1 MRGCTATMPKGGKRP
16 PPVSITPTMAAGN
29 MTGDGTGYNTHT
41 CQWDAEGRVV
51 TVDSGSTRTFTYN
64 ALGERVEWAYPG
76 GASEML
82 FDPSGAW
89 LGWGGV
95 YSLVNFGG
103 GHAVLYGGGETY
115 FQHFNSVGST
125 AMQTKHDGSVVED
138 MAFYPFGTVWAE
150 PLSGY
155 GYNFASLP
163 ARDLGSNT
171 DITAFRQYNFTLGRW
186 LSPDP
191 LAGDITNPQSLNR
204 YAYVM
209 NNPTS
214 FVDPL
219 GLWGD
224 CPPFVICTT
233 VSAPYPPDNGGGGGG
248 GDRADDPVLIY
259 FPDVHGRG
267 AGGGSAPDISHT
279 WWKTFPCTQSAT
291 QLMSSVQNN
300 MGQFAD
306 NRSLP
311 FAADFPSAPLQL
323 GQQYDIFPGLTTAGG
338 GMAPVNDL
346 RVTVTAQ
353 TPNAWVFTTD
363 PAHHYFNGTVAFI
376 ATDAGNA
383 NVTFSITASANYSSK
398 FTKYILGWS
407 IEPGENSTWKNLLND
422 LQSHCSLGG
431 S

>member
-1 MRGCTATMPKGGKRP
+1 
-16 PPVSITPTMAAGN
+16 
-29 MTGDGTGYNTHT
+29 
-41 CQWDAEGRVV
+41 
-51 TVDSGSTRTFTYN
+51 
-64 ALGERVEWAYPG
+64 
-76 GASEML
+76 
-82 FDPSGAW
+82 
-89 LGWGGV
+89 
-95 YSLVNFGG
+95 
-103 GHAVLYGGGETY
+103 
-115 FQHFNSVGST
+115 
-125 AMQTKHDGSVVED
+125 
-138 MAFYPFGTVWAE
+138 
-150 PLSGY
+150 
-155 GYNFASLP
+155 
-163 ARDLGSNT
+163 
-171 DITAFRQYNFTLGRW
+171 
-186 LSPDP
+186 
-191 LAGDITNPQSLNR
+191 
-204 YAYVM
+204 
-209 NNPTS
+209 
-214 FVDPL
+214 
-219 GLWGD
+219 
-224 CPPFVICTT
+224 